1 MCEWIAHD
9 QQGHQAKGDFT
20 PKVVSAL
27 SEGLVSSG
35 SLIHILFFFWSVI
48 ANEYTHRTMS
58 ASVTL
63 GKAGNLDNPYPMPIR
78 PKAGFD

>member
-35 SLIHILFFFWSVI
+35 SLIHILFFF
-48 ANEYTHRTMS
+48 
-58 ASVTL
+58 
-63 GKAGNLDNPYPMPIR
+63 
-78 PKAGFD
+78 